1 MIVGHGFLPILTHFD
16 PFLHQVTLA
25 GFGVHLRPGRQQ
37 HATDLHVAAA
47 RRRVQRG
54 QVVAAVPPP
63 GAAGPGPKE
72 VAHRAHA
79 AAQGRRHDVAA
90 SVNQEIPIKRNQPK
104 ATSGAYGAKIQ
115 PV

>member
-1 MIVGHGFLPILTHFD
+1 MEYHGISMIVGHGFLPILTHFD

-37 HATDLHVAAA
+37 HATDLHVALA

-90 SVNQEIPIKRNQPK
+90 SVNQEIP
-104 ATSGAYGAKIQ
+104 
-115 PV
+115 

>member
-79 AAQGRRHDVAA
+79 AAQGRRHDVA
-90 SVNQEIPIKRNQPK
+90 EIPIKRNQPK